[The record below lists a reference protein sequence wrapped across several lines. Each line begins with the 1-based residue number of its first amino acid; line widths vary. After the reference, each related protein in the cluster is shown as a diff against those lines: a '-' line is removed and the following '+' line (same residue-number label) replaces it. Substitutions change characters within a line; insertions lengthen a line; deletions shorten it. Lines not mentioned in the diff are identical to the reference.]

1 MAKKLSKSAKLDLIV
16 SELAKVKTE
25 LKKLSKQHAALA
37 SELNKR
43 IGSAATVSKR
53 TKPKRKA
60 PASKAAPVRDAAP
73 KRPVLIKS
81 TDTAAAAG
89 RAGTG

>member
-25 LKKLSKQHAALA
+25 LKKLSKQHIALA

-43 IGSAATVSKR
+43 IGPAATVSK
-53 TKPKRKA
+53 
-60 PASKAAPVRDAAP
+60 
-73 KRPVLIKS
+73 
-81 TDTAAAAG
+81 TDEGQAQSARVQDGSGSRRCAEAAG
-89 RAGTG
+89 TH

>member
-1 MAKKLSKSAKLDLIV
+1 MAKKISKSAKLDLIV

-25 LKKLSKQHAALA
+25 LKKLSKQHIALA

-43 IGSAATVSKR
+43 IVPAATVSKR
-53 TKPKRKA
+53 AKAKRKA
-60 PASKAAPVRDAAP
+60 PASKAAPARDAAP

-81 TDTAAAAG
+81 TQTAAAAKS
-89 RAGTG
+89 GTG